1 MLTPV
6 YWQRK
11 EFKEKHTRHVNK
23 NNKLGE
29 KQFTFQW
36 NFRNILIL
44 NNVVNSRQI
53 SLETECFGKRW
64 NFSRAWRRLRF
75 FPLTSDWFSAFFT
88 LAVIGPNYHLVW
100 LFWDWKTLILEEL
113 IKVLFLLFQ
122 IVLLLLIMIIIIITI
137 ITITIIII
145 ITNCFYIEV
154 VQS

>member
-1 MLTPV
+1 M
-6 YWQRK
+6 
-11 EFKEKHTRHVNK
+11 
-23 NNKLGE
+23 
-29 KQFTFQW
+29 
-36 NFRNILIL
+36 
-44 NNVVNSRQI
+44 
-53 SLETECFGKRW
+53 
-64 NFSRAWRRLRF
+64 
-75 FPLTSDWFSAFFT
+75 
-88 LAVIGPNYHLVW
+88 IGPNYHQVW